1 MFDWAAICANKEPG
15 EERTFEWSSGI
26 DVYKAPANATNK
38 RIFLTFDGDGIIR
51 RMETKEDDME
61 FKGYDLAKIVN
72 QENGFTVMLGA
83 RHYVFNSW
91 NDMVEFLNA
100 EFNPF
105 EEE

>member
-1 MFDWAAICANKEPG
+1 MEPVYYAAELDMSYIEWYNKICK
-15 EERTFEWSSGI
+15 
-26 DVYKAPANATNK
+26 
-38 RIFLTFDGDGIIR
+38 
-51 RMETKEDDME
+51 KEDDME

-91 NDMVEFLNA
+91 NDMVEFLNE

-105 EEE
+105 EEEE

>member
-1 MFDWAAICANKEPG
+1 MSYHSVIGSSEYSDLYANHNPNELEPVMYN
-15 EERTFEWSSGI
+15 
-26 DVYKAPANATNK
+26 DYCYNQ
-38 RIFLTFDGDGIIR
+38 
-51 RMETKEDDME
+51 KEDDME

-105 EEE
+105 EEEE